1 MVVIGSKRIH
11 IREVEYYEIFLRA
24 GYSVEELK
32 LAEAELKQLRKM
44 FGYDDS
50 VSIRKSEDSRG
61 VTLWFEGA
69 TKVSGMDLNPLTDPE
84 VSWVEDHL

>member
-11 IREVEYYEIFLRA
+11 IREVEYYEIFLRD
-24 GYSVEELK
+24 GYSVEERK

-44 FGYDDS
+44 LGYDDS
-50 VSIRKSEDSRG
+50 VSIHKSEDSRG

-69 TKVSGMDLNPLTDPE
+69 KKVSGMDFNPLTDPE

>member
-50 VSIRKSEDSRG
+50 VSIHKSENSRG
-61 VTLWFEGA
+61 VTLWFEGT
-69 TKVSGMDLNPLTDPE
+69 TKISGMDFNPLTDPE